1 MVIRILK
8 EPKKALITGIAGFVG
23 SHLATYLSGTGWTVS
38 GYDLRPP
45 RVECAFYSGDLS
57 DVSAI
62 KAAVRKSAPDIIFH
76 LAGILKS
83 ESYETH
89 YKAHVFA
96 TISLLDALA
105 VSGKSPKV
113 IIASSSAVY
122 GPGAGRRPLTESFDL
137 RPQTHYALSKAAQEM
152 VAQRYGHVYG
162 FPVICVRTFNLLGPG
177 LSPEMACSS
186 FARQIA
192 IAEHSGRAAVIS
204 TGDLSAKRDFLDVR
218 DAVCAYALIAEHGE
232 PGETYNVCSGHA
244 VAISECLDILLRQA
258 RVTVDAVLDPAK
270 VQKNDVPIQV
280 GSAKKLKQLTG
291 WEPIV
296 SVEQSLIDL
305 LNDWRQRVEME
316 QT

>member
-1 MVIRILK
+1 MIEKGQR
-8 EPKKALITGIAGFVG
+8 KAFLTGVSGFVG
-23 SHLATYLSGTGWTVS
+23 SHLATYLSGKGWTVS

-45 RVECAFYSGDLS
+45 RVECDFYLGDLS
-57 DVSAI
+57 NVSAME
-62 KAAVRKSAPDIIFH
+62 AALRKSAPDIIFH

-89 YKAHVFA
+89 YKAHVFG

-105 VSGKSPKV
+105 LSGKSPKV
-113 IIASSSAVY
+113 VIVSSSAVY
-122 GPGAGRRPLTESFDL
+122 GPGAGRRPLTEAFDL

-152 VAQRYGHVYG
+152 VAQRYWHVYG

-177 LSPEMACSS
+177 LSPEMACSA

-192 IAEHSGRAAVIS
+192 MAEHSGRAAVIS

-218 DAVCAYALIAEHGE
+218 DAVCAYAMIAEHGQ
-232 PGETYNVCSGHA
+232 PGEVYNVCSGRA
-244 VAISECLDILLRQA
+244 VAVSQCLDILLRQA
-258 RVTVDAVLDPAK
+258 RVPVEAVLDPAK

-280 GSAKKLKQLTG
+280 GSAKKLKQLMG
-291 WEPIV
+291 WEPMV
-296 SVEQSLIDL
+296 SLEQSLMDL

-316 QT
+316 QI

>member
-1 MVIRILK
+1 MAIRILK
-8 EPKKALITGIAGFVG
+8 EPKKALITGISGFVG
-23 SHLATYLSGTGWTVS
+23 NHLATYLSGQGWNVL

-45 RVECAFYSGDLS
+45 RVACDFYSGDLS
-57 DVSAI
+57 DVSAVE
-62 KAAVRKSAPDIIFH
+62 AAVRKSAPDVIFH

-83 ESYETH
+83 ESYEAH
-89 YKAHVFA
+89 YKAHVFG

-162 FPVICVRTFNLLGPG
+162 FQIICVRTFNLLGPG

-192 IAEHSGRAAVIS
+192 MAEHYGRAAVIS

-244 VAISECLDILLRQA
+244 VAVSQCLDILLRQA
-258 RVTVDAVLDPAK
+258 RVPVEAVLDPAK
-270 VQKNDVPIQV
+270 VQKNDIPIQV
-280 GSAKKLKQLTG
+280 GSAKKLKQLMG

-296 SVEQSLIDL
+296 SLEQSLMDL

-316 QT
+316 QL